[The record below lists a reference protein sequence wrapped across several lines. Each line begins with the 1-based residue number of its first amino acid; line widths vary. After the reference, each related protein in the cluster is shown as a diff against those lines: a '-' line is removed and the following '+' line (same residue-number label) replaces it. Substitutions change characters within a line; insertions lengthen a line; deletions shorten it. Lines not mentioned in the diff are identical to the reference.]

1 MLEADW
7 ADKLSTYASKS
18 NSTMVPSEQSSWFLH
33 TTVDIQKWSVFYDG
47 KVSLFD
53 FLEQVE
59 MLRIFRGFSK
69 EQIT

>member
-1 MLEADW
+1 
-7 ADKLSTYASKS
+7 
-18 NSTMVPSEQSSWFLH
+18 MVPSEQSSWFLH

-69 EQIT
+69 EQIF